1 MFIKVINMKI
11 GIIGGTDGLGK
22 TLVYY
27 FRDEFDVTITARDH
41 KKGQKV
47 ADELNV
53 NYIES
58 NKELASSSDML
69 IISVPI
75 NNTPSVIREVAP
87 FMRKDSVMID
97 VTSVKEEPLKTM
109 EENLPDNVEYIP
121 THPVFGPRTTELDN
135 QVIVLTAPKKG
146 KWYKKVYDYLASKN
160 MRIIETTAEHHDYM
174 MSIVQVLTHFS
185 FISTASAMEKLKV
198 DINET
203 EDYESPIYNLMIDMI
218 ARIVS
223 QNPYLT
229 YYIQTMNNNGP
240 KIRKAF
246 SEAADELREAID
258 NKDDEKFVEIA
269 INATKNMGDI
279 QNALGMSDKAISAL
293 SHEYSLLNESIGKE
307 IALKHIYS
315 GKVHIGVLEKVDSK
329 TAVLD
334 NGTKLRIANVE
345 ILSDEELH
353 QWKLDN
359 NKWKKQSISC
369 VFSENVTPNIIVET
383 LEKVE
388 DVINVVLTDIYD
400 GPQIDEGFKSLT
412 FEVTALS
419 KESINNVKNILTG
432 FGGVIR

>member
-47 ADELNV
+47 AEELNV

-109 EENLPDNVEYIP
+109 EECLPDNVEYIP

-146 KWYKKVYDYLASKN
+146 KWYKKVYDYLESKN
-160 MRIIETTAEHHDYM
+160 MRIIETTAQHHDYM

-246 SEAADELREAID
+246 SEAAEELRKAID
-258 NKDDEKFVEIA
+258 NNDDKKFVEIA

-279 QNALGMSDKAISAL
+279 QNALGLTDKAISAL

-315 GKVHIGVLEKVDSK
+315 GKVHIGVLEKVDGK
-329 TAVLD
+329 TAILD
-334 NGTKLRIANVE
+334 NGTKLRIANIDV
-345 ILSDEELH
+345 LSDEELY

-359 NKWKKQSISC
+359 IKWKKQSISC
-369 VFSENVTPNIIVET
+369 IFRENVTPNIIVET
-383 LEKVE
+383 LEKVD
-388 DVINVVLTDIYD
+388 DVIKVALTDIYD
-400 GPQIDEGFKSLT
+400 GPQIEEGFKSLT
-412 FEVTALS
+412 FEITALS
-419 KESINNVKNILTG
+419 KESINGVKNILTG
-432 FGGVIR
+432 FGGVLR

>member
-11 GIIGGTDGLGK
+11 GIIGGSDGLGK

-41 KKGQKV
+41 QKGRKV

-58 NKELASSSDML
+58 NTQLAETSDML

-87 FMRKDSVMID
+87 FMKKGSVMID
-97 VTSVKEEPLKTM
+97 VTSIKEEPLKAM
-109 EENLPDNVEYIP
+109 EEYLPPNVEYIP
-121 THPVFGPRTTELDN
+121 THPIFGPRTTEVDN
-135 QVIVLTAPKKG
+135 QIIALTPTKKG
-146 KWYKKVYDYLASKN
+146 KWYPKVYNYLAGKN
-160 MRIIETTAEHHDYM
+160 MRIIETTAKHHDYM

-246 SEAADELREAID
+246 SDAVDELRESID
-258 NKDDEKFVEIA
+258 NNDDEKFIKIA
-269 INATKNMGDI
+269 VKATKNMGDI
-279 QNALGMSDKAISAL
+279 QNALGMSDKAITAL
-293 SHEYSLLNESIGKE
+293 SHEFNLLNESVGHE

-315 GKVHIGVLEKVDSK
+315 GKIHVGVLEKVDGK
-329 TAVLD
+329 TATLN
-334 NGTKLRIANVE
+334 NGTELRIANIEV
-345 ILSDEELH
+345 LSDEELY
-353 QWKLDN
+353 QWKLN
-359 NKWKKQSISC
+359 NTNWKKQSISC
-369 VFSENVTPNIIVET
+369 VFIENVNPNIIVET
-383 LEKVE
+383 LERIE
-388 DVINVVLTDIYD
+388 DVLDVVLTDIYH
-400 GPQIDEGFKSLT
+400 GPQIKKGYGSFT
-412 FEVTALS
+412 FEITALS
-419 KESINNVKNILTG
+419 KEAIEQAETVLTG
-432 FGGVIR
+432 FGGVLR

>member
-47 ADELNV
+47 AEELNV

-109 EENLPDNVEYIP
+109 EECLPDNVEYIP

-146 KWYKKVYDYLASKN
+146 KWYKKVYDYLESKN
-160 MRIIETTAEHHDYM
+160 MRIIETTAQHHDYM

-246 SEAADELREAID
+246 SEAAEELRKAID
-258 NKDDEKFVEIA
+258 NNDDKKFVEIA

-315 GKVHIGVLEKVDSK
+315 GKVHIGVLEKVDGK
-329 TAVLD
+329 TAILD
-334 NGTKLRIANVE
+334 NGTKLRIANIDV
-345 ILSDEELH
+345 LSDEELY

-359 NKWKKQSISC
+359 IKWKKQSISC
-369 VFSENVTPNIIVET
+369 IFRENVTPNIIVET
-383 LEKVE
+383 LEKVD
-388 DVINVVLTDIYD
+388 DVIKVALTDIYD
-400 GPQIDEGFKSLT
+400 GPQIEEGFKSLT
-412 FEVTALS
+412 FEITALS
-419 KESINNVKNILTG
+419 KESINGVKNILTG
-432 FGGVIR
+432 FGGVLR

>member
-109 EENLPDNVEYIP
+109 EETLPDNVEYIP

-146 KWYKKVYDYLASKN
+146 KWYKKVYDYLTSKN

-258 NKDDEKFVEIA
+258 NNDDEKFVEIA

-359 NKWKKQSISC
+359 SKWKKQSISC

-388 DVINVVLTDIYD
+388 DVINVALTDIYD

>member
-1 MFIKVINMKI
+1 MLIKVINMKI
-11 GIIGGTDGLGK
+11 GIIGGSDGLGK

-58 NKELASSSDML
+58 NKQLASMCDML
-69 IISVPI
+69 VVSVPI

-87 FMRKDSVMID
+87 FMRKGSVMVD
-97 VTSVKEEPLKTM
+97 VTSIKEEPLKAM
-109 EENLPDNVEYIP
+109 EESLPENVEYIP
-121 THPVFGPRTTELDN
+121 THPIFGPRTTELDN
-135 QVIVLTAPKKG
+135 QIIALTPTKKG
-146 KWYKKVYDYLASKN
+146 KWYPKVYDYLAKKN

-185 FISTASAMEKLKV
+185 FISTASAMEKLNV

-240 KIRKAF
+240 TIRKAF
-246 SEAADELREAID
+246 SDAVNELRDAID
-258 NKDDEKFVEIA
+258 NENDERFVEIA
-269 INATKNMGDI
+269 IKATKNMGDI
-279 QNALGMSDKAISAL
+279 QNALGMSDKAITAL
-293 SHEYSLLNESIGKE
+293 SHEFSLLNESVGKE

-315 GKVHIGVLEKVDSK
+315 GKVHIGVLEKVDGK
-329 TAVLD
+329 TATLD
-334 NGTKLRIANVE
+334 NGTKLRVANVE
-345 ILSDEELH
+345 VLSDEELY
-353 QWKLDN
+353 QWKLEN
-359 NKWKKQSISC
+359 SKHEKHSISC
-369 VFSENVTPNIIVET
+369 VFKDNVTPNVIVET
-383 LEKVE
+383 LEKTD
-388 DVINVVLTDIYD
+388 DVIEVALTDIYQ
-400 GPQIDEGFKSLT
+400 GPQIDEGYESLT

-419 KESINNVKNILTG
+419 REAIENIKAVLTA
-432 FGGVIR
+432 FGGVLR

>member
-47 ADELNV
+47 AEELNV

-109 EENLPDNVEYIP
+109 EECLPDNVEYIP
-121 THPVFGPRTTELDN
+121 THPVFGPRTTELAN

-146 KWYKKVYDYLASKN
+146 KWYKKVYDYLESKN
-160 MRIIETTAEHHDYM
+160 MRIIETTAQHHDYM

-246 SEAADELREAID
+246 SEAAEELRKAID
-258 NKDDEKFVEIA
+258 NNDDKKFVEIA

-315 GKVHIGVLEKVDSK
+315 GKVHIGVLEKVDGK
-329 TAVLD
+329 TAILD
-334 NGTKLRIANVE
+334 NGTKLRIANIDV
-345 ILSDEELH
+345 LSDEELY

-359 NKWKKQSISC
+359 IKWKKQSISC
-369 VFSENVTPNIIVET
+369 IFRENVTPNIIVET
-383 LEKVE
+383 LEKVD
-388 DVINVVLTDIYD
+388 DVIKVALTDIYD
-400 GPQIDEGFKSLT
+400 GPQIEEGFKSLT
-412 FEVTALS
+412 FEITALS
-419 KESINNVKNILTG
+419 KESINGVKNILTG
-432 FGGVIR
+432 FGGVLR